1 MQVARGGVAT
11 GMISIPLR
19 YMHTAC
25 EIVDMQDIE
34 WTVQLLEGFAL
45 SLQPGDFQFGKPV

>member
-19 YMHTAC
+19 YMHTPC
-25 EIVDMQDIE
+25 EIVDLQDVE

-45 SLQPGDFQFGKPV
+45 SLKPGEFQFGKPA